1 VSLPSLCRKFT
12 WEIIVVDDGSKDK
25 TSAFANTTYATKYGA
40 DKCVLCLAGAAEWP
54 RRSTHP
60 VLFHMRSSRARR

>member
-1 VSLPSLCRKFT
+1 LCRKFS

-40 DKCVLCLAGAAEWP
+40 DKCVIRFGGTAG
-54 RRSTHP
+54 RLG
-60 VLFHMRSSRARR
+60 V